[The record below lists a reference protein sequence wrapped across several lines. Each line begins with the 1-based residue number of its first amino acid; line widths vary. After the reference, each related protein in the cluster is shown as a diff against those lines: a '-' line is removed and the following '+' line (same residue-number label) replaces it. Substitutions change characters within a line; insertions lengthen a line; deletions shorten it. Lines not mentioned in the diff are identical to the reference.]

1 MLVVGGWINW
11 KYNQLSPI
19 WWLVAELTG
28 NNYCHTRTQLKILAH
43 LIIIS
48 DDKLGPARA
57 LNHPGTTWP
66 TWPATYFCNT

>member
-11 KYNQLSPI
+11 KYNQLSPMLVVGGWINWKYNQVSPI

-43 LIIIS
+43 LISIS

-57 LNHPGTTWP
+57 L
-66 TWPATYFCNT
+66 